1 MEYSNMS
8 CLEIV
13 NVLKYKS
20 DKEKTAIL
28 STPVIKNK
36 FKKELLKEA
45 AMGNAYYNFRN
56 IINVLSL
63 NYIFDNFDYDD
74 IHEAFKKLSYKD
86 FSNYNSIDDNIS
98 FEINNSEIRN
108 SNEYKFFVVLC
119 ENDINNTILWI
130 LQNDNLFKEFFMK
143 VDNFYSMFCDLDYDL
158 IVKIIYKLDEYRDYF
173 HDKGY
178 DFLSLI
184 NKDNQKALLGENF
197 SDDIILKLIGYFNI
211 DTLSYFFLNDRR
223 SIDLFEKIPNIN
235 GYINSG
241 VKFNDSI
248 LSSQRFFNRL
258 KSSSFVIFRKN
269 INTVETY
276 NNPIMIEQKLKK
288 YYDELISSYDSE
300 EDMFG
305 EYWGVLNNPSL
316 LYNYYDKDTFI
327 FSYDIVLLFEKYLSC
342 DDDDNLYFKDRDA
355 LIQILK
361 METSKKISEVVIDA
375 LFSDNIYNVGI
386 NIREM
391 IRYNNKLD
399 KNDKALD
406 DDRVAFYKMIL
417 DFDNISSKDKI
428 KLFNEF
434 KDRNFSL
441 TFYDDLRKL
450 KDASY
455 DMIKNDLL
463 DLSKYSDK
471 VSSID
476 CERTQCLVYDLRDSK
491 YTMLVRSKFPH
502 KDKSNKR
509 RNCYSI
515 ISDENNNTFDQ
526 GEDNDKIIY
535 GYNSFL
541 NDRVIHMLEQDAFS
555 SDAYNDNKDVSN
567 YVNRIVSK
575 DELVLGSDCYSEV
588 ELVNIQD
595 ENGKYINQKPDFIVV
610 YDNIRD
616 IDITESKRLNIP
628 IVIIRKNIL
637 DKNERI
643 DMEFD
648 REKDRYVNS
657 SSDEVVSRKFR

>member
-28 STPVIKNK
+28 SIPVIKDK
-36 FKKELLKEA
+36 LKKELLKEA

-288 YYDELISSYDSE
+288 YYDELISSYDSD

-327 FSYDIVLLFEKYLSC
+327 FSYDIVLLFEKHLSC

-441 TFYDDLRKL
+441 TFYDDLRQL

-637 DKNERI
+637 DKNEGI

>member
-28 STPVIKNK
+28 NTPVIKDK
-36 FKKELLKEA
+36 LKKELLKEA

-300 EDMFG
+300 KDMFG
-305 EYWGVLNNPSL
+305 EYLGVLNNPSL

-342 DDDDNLYFKDRDA
+342 DDDDNLYFKDRNA
-355 LIQILK
+355 LIQMLK

-417 DFDNISSKDKI
+417 GFDNISSKDKI

-455 DMIKNDLL
+455 DIIKNDLL

-588 ELVNIQD
+588 ELVNMQD
-595 ENGKYINQKPDFIVV
+595 KNGKYINQKPDFIVV

>member
-28 STPVIKNK
+28 SIPVIKDK
-36 FKKELLKEA
+36 LKKGLLKEA

-56 IINVLSL
+56 IINVISL

-86 FSNYNSIDDNIS
+86 FSNYDSIDDNIS

-300 EDMFG
+300 KDMFG
-305 EYWGVLNNPSL
+305 EYWDVLNNPSL

-327 FSYDIVLLFEKYLSC
+327 FSYDIVLLFEKHLSC

-417 DFDNISSKDKI
+417 GFDNISSKDKI

-450 KDASY
+450 KDVSY

-567 YVNRIVSK
+567 YVNRIVSR

-588 ELVNIQD
+588 ELVNIQN

>member
-1 MEYSNMS
+1 MS

-28 STPVIKNK
+28 NTPVIKDK
-36 FKKELLKEA
+36 LKKELLKEA

-305 EYWGVLNNPSL
+305 EYWDVLNNPSL

-342 DDDDNLYFKDRDA
+342 DDNDNLYFKDRNA
-355 LIQILK
+355 LIQMLK

-417 DFDNISSKDKI
+417 GFDNISSKDKI

-463 DLSKYSDK
+463 DFSKYSDK

-535 GYNSFL
+535 GYNSFD
-541 NDRVIHMLEQDAFS
+541 NDMVIHMLEQDAFS

>member
-1 MEYSNMS
+1 MS

-28 STPVIKNK
+28 SIPVIKDK
-36 FKKELLKEA
+36 LKKELLKEA

-56 IINVLSL
+56 IINVISL

-86 FSNYNSIDDNIS
+86 FSNYDSIDDNIS

-248 LSSQRFFNRL
+248 LSSQRFFNRI

-276 NNPIMIEQKLKK
+276 NNPIIIEQKLKK
-288 YYDELISSYDSE
+288 YYDELISSYDNE

-417 DFDNISSKDKI
+417 SFDNISSKDKI

-535 GYNSFL
+535 GYNSFD
-541 NDRVIHMLEQDAFS
+541 NDMVIHMLEQDAFS